1 MYRTKCLI
9 PSDEAFDS
17 FGRGVYHYTKT
28 TCFGVKS
35 MALYGDRKAFY
46 DTKTT
51 CFAVVEV
58 VAYRTRA
65 VCLLLVPSLLI
76 TWNFIFWKFAATLPH
91 TTQKSFVQSVCRAVA
106 AKDNQDKL
114 IRKNSNTFGF
124 SLAYSYL
131 SPLVKL
137 LWPKG
142 AECGVA
148 MAAHRK

>member
-51 CFAVVEV
+51 CFEVVEV
-58 VAYRTRA
+58 AAYRSCLTRLSLKGR
-65 VCLLLVPSLLI
+65 LLTSIHYSITALLI
-76 TWNFIFWKFAATLPH
+76 SATMLPIII
-91 TTQKSFVQSVCRAVA
+91 TTLVIAISCIIIITTSSVVA
-106 AKDNQDKL
+106 LNEK
-114 IRKNSNTFGF
+114 
-124 SLAYSYL
+124 
-131 SPLVKL
+131 
-137 LWPKG
+137 
-142 AECGVA
+142 
-148 MAAHRK
+148 